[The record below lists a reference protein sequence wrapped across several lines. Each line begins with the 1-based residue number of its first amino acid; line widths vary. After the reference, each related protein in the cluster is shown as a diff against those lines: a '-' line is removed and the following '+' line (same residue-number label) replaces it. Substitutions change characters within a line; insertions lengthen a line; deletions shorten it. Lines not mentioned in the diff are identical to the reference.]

1 MEGETNVTV
10 ETNLKITEQ
19 DVRSFSASKS
29 EPEEF
34 TNLRVQALAAAE
46 VLPLPKPDKTKIAA
60 WNFTEFPVHSTDSST
75 YASLTELPEE
85 VQSLVDLKQKNLYI
99 QHNNTPAYLALP
111 EELKAKGVI
120 LTDIFTAIR
129 DHADLVGK
137 YFMNEAVKAE
147 EHKLTSLHAA
157 LLNGGV
163 FLYVPK
169 NVVIE
174 EPVQVVFIHDNAD
187 ASLFNHVLVVAD
199 TSSQVTYVET
209 YISTVPKANGL
220 ANIVSEVIAEDNA
233 KITYGA
239 VDVLAEGFTAYIN
252 RRGVAKRDAT
262 IEWALGMMND
272 SDTISENTTYLIGD
286 NSTGDTK
293 TVVVGRG
300 TQKQNFTT
308 TVTHWGKNSEGQIL
322 THGVMKEAASAIFNG
337 IGKIEHGASKA
348 NAEQESRVLMLSP
361 KARGD
366 ANPILLI
373 DEDDVTAGHAASVG
387 RVDPLQLYYL
397 MSRGIT
403 KQEAER
409 LVIHGFLAP
418 VVNVLPIEGVKKQL
432 TEVIERK
439 VR

>member
-1 MEGETNVTV
+1 MAV
-10 ETNLKITEQ
+10 ETTMKMTEQ
-19 DVRSFSASKS
+19 DVRSFSASKA
-29 EPEEF
+29 EPKEF
-34 TNLRVQALAAAE
+34 TELRVQALAAAE
-46 VLPLPKPDKTKIAA
+46 TLPMPKPDKTKIDK
-60 WNFTEFPVHSTDSST
+60 WNFTDFPVHATESST
-75 YASLTELPEE
+75 YGSLEELPEE
-85 VQSLVDLKQKNLYI
+85 VKSVVDLEQKNIYI
-99 QHNNTPAYLALP
+99 QHNNTPAYSALS
-111 EELKAKGVI
+111 EDLKAKGVI

-129 DHADLVGK
+129 EHSDLVGK
-137 YFMNEAVKAE
+137 YFMTNAVKAE

-169 NVVIE
+169 NVEIE
-174 EPVQVVFIHDNAD
+174 EPVQVVFIHDD
-187 ASLFNHVLVVAD
+187 EQVSLFNHVLVVAD
-199 TSSQVTYVET
+199 TSSKVTYVEN
-209 YISTVPKANGL
+209 YFSTVPHANGL

-233 KITYGA
+233 QITYGA
-239 VDVLAEGFTAYIN
+239 VDVLAEGFTTYVN
-252 RRGVAKRDAT
+252 RRGIAKRDAR
-262 IEWALGMMND
+262 IEWAIGMMND
-272 SDTISENTTYLIGD
+272 SDTISENTTHLVGD
-286 NSTGDTK
+286 NSIGDTK
-293 TVVVGRG
+293 MVVVGRG
-300 TQKQNFTT
+300 SQKQNFTT
-308 TVTHWGKNSEGQIL
+308 QVIHWGKNSEGQIL
-322 THGVMKEAASAIFNG
+322 KHGVMKDSASSIFNG
-337 IGKIEHGASKA
+337 IGKIEHGATKS

-361 KARGD
+361 GARGD

>member
-1 MEGETNVTV
+1 MAV
-10 ETNLKITEQ
+10 ETNLKVTEQ
-19 DVRSFSASKS
+19 DVRSFSASKM

-34 TNLRVQALAAAE
+34 TELRVQALAAAE
-46 VLPLPKPDKTKIAA
+46 VLPLPKPDKTKITN

-75 YASLTELPEE
+75 YTSLDELPED
-85 VQSLVDLKQKNLYI
+85 VKSIVDLEQKNLYI
-99 QHNNTPAYLALP
+99 QHNNTPAYLSLS
-111 EELKAKGVI
+111 EELKAQGVI

-129 DHADLVGK
+129 EHSDLVGK
-137 YFMNEAVKAE
+137 YFMKEAVKAE
-147 EHKLTSLHAA
+147 EHKLTALHAA

-169 NVVIE
+169 NVVVE
-174 EPVQVVFIHDNAD
+174 KPVQVVFIHDD
-187 ASLFNHVLVVAD
+187 EQVSLFNHVLVVAD
-199 TSSQVTYVET
+199 KSSKVTYVEN
-209 YISTVPKANGL
+209 YLSTVTHSDGL
-220 ANIVSEVIAEDNA
+220 ANIVSEVFAEDNA
-233 KITYGA
+233 QITYGA
-239 VDVLAEGFTAYIN
+239 VDVLAEGFTTYVN
-252 RRGVAKRDAT
+252 RRGIAARDAR
-262 IEWALGMMND
+262 IEWALGLMND
-272 SDTISENTTYLIGD
+272 GDTISENVTHLIGD
-286 NSTGDTK
+286 NSAGDTK

-300 TQKQNFTT
+300 SQKQNFTT
-308 TVTHWGKNSEGQIL
+308 KVVHWGKNTDGQIL
-322 THGVMKEAASAIFNG
+322 KHGVMKDSASSIFNG
-337 IGKIEHGASKA
+337 IGKIEHGATKS

-361 KARGD
+361 QARGD

-387 RVDPLQLYYL
+387 RVDPLQLFYL